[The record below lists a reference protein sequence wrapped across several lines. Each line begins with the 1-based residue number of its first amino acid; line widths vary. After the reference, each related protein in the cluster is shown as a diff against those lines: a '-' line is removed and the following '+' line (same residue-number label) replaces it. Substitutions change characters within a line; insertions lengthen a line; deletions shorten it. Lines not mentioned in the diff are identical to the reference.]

1 MNGKTN
7 QKIDGFVYFI
17 TNGYN
22 IKIGYTNNVKRRLKQ
37 LNTRSDQQLFLLGY
51 INGTKETEENLHRSF
66 IKYRLRQNG
75 EWFEPSSD
83 LLDYINENNLI
94 PNTFVDR
101 NELWDNR
108 VMVFNTT

>member
-37 LNTRSDQQLFLLGY
+37 LNTRSD
-51 INGTKETEENLHRSF
+51 
-66 IKYRLRQNG
+66 
-75 EWFEPSSD
+75 
-83 LLDYINENNLI
+83 
-94 PNTFVDR
+94 
-101 NELWDNR
+101 
-108 VMVFNTT
+108 